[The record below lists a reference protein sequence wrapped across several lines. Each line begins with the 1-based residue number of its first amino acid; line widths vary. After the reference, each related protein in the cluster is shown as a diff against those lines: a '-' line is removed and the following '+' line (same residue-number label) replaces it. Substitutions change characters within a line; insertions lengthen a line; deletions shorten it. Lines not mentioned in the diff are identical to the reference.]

1 MCKLRNETVDSVCRE
16 FIIWFRNTYD
26 IWAKKT
32 NTFCPNLKFLSLL
45 LYVFIRR
52 DLIQI
57 SRPLSP
63 PFLCIILLILS
74 HIQRPLHPS
83 SRFSSMSQWR
93 VNNSW
98 SGCLLVEM
106 KSCEKSR
113 IHVLISERPF
123 SPKTRRPRRGGSRCA
138 PPRRVVQAATTT
150 PSWLH
155 YITSA
160 AFTTVTREPFRSPGM
175 EPSTETR
182 QELVTAL
189 YSERLESW
197 ISSWIMNFHMFI
209 IS

>member
-1 MCKLRNETVDSVCRE
+1 MRLLILCVENLLFGSGTLTISGQ
-16 FIIWFRNTYD
+16 
-26 IWAKKT
+26 KKP
-32 NTFCPNLKFLSLL
+32 NIFCPNLKFLSLL

-160 AFTTVTREPFRSPGM
+160 AFMTVTREPFEAQAWSHPQRPGRSLSRHFTVRGLNH
-175 EPSTETR
+175 E
-182 QELVTAL
+182 
-189 YSERLESW
+189 
-197 ISSWIMNFHMFI
+197 
-209 IS
+209 

>member
-1 MCKLRNETVDSVCRE
+1 MRLLILYEENLVFGSGTLTISGQ
-16 FIIWFRNTYD
+16 
-26 IWAKKT
+26 KKT
-32 NTFCPNLKFLSLL
+32 NIFCPNLKFLSLL

-123 SPKTRRPRRGGSRCA
+123 SPKTRRERGGGSRCA
-138 PPRRVVQAATTT
+138 PPRRVAQAATTT

-160 AFTTVTREPFRSPGM
+160 AFMTVTREPFEAQAWSHPQRPGRSLSRHFTVRGLNH
-175 EPSTETR
+175 E
-182 QELVTAL
+182 
-189 YSERLESW
+189 
-197 ISSWIMNFHMFI
+197 
-209 IS
+209 

>member
-1 MCKLRNETVDSVCRE
+1 MRLLILCEENLVFGSGTLTISGQ
-16 FIIWFRNTYD
+16 
-26 IWAKKT
+26 KKT
-32 NTFCPNLKFLSLL
+32 NIFCPNLKFLSLL

-123 SPKTRRPRRGGSRCA
+123 SPKTRRLRGGGSRCA
-138 PPRRVVQAATTT
+138 PPRRVAQAATTT

-160 AFTTVTREPFRSPGM
+160 AFMTVTREPFEAQAWSHPQRPGRSLSRHFTVRGLNH
-175 EPSTETR
+175 E
-182 QELVTAL
+182 
-189 YSERLESW
+189 
-197 ISSWIMNFHMFI
+197 
-209 IS
+209 

>member
-1 MCKLRNETVDSVCRE
+1 MRLLILYEENLVFGSGTLTISGQ
-16 FIIWFRNTYD
+16 
-26 IWAKKT
+26 KKT
-32 NTFCPNLKFLSLL
+32 NIFCPNLKFLSLL
-45 LYVFIRR
+45 LCVFIRR

-160 AFTTVTREPFRSPGM
+160 AFMTVTREPFEAQAWSHPQRPGRSLSRHFTVRGLNH
-175 EPSTETR
+175 E
-182 QELVTAL
+182 
-189 YSERLESW
+189 
-197 ISSWIMNFHMFI
+197 
-209 IS
+209 

>member
-1 MCKLRNETVDSVCRE
+1 MRLLILCEENLVFGSGTLTISGQ
-16 FIIWFRNTYD
+16 
-26 IWAKKT
+26 KKT
-32 NTFCPNLKFLSLL
+32 NIFCPNLKFLSLL

-160 AFTTVTREPFRSPGM
+160 AFMTVTREPFEAQAWSHPQRPGRSLSRHFTVRGLNH
-175 EPSTETR
+175 E
-182 QELVTAL
+182 
-189 YSERLESW
+189 
-197 ISSWIMNFHMFI
+197 
-209 IS
+209 

>member
-1 MCKLRNETVDSVCRE
+1 MRLLILYEENLVFGSGTLTISGQ
-16 FIIWFRNTYD
+16 
-26 IWAKKT
+26 KKT
-32 NTFCPNLKFLSLL
+32 NIFCPNLKFLSLL

-123 SPKTRRPRRGGSRCA
+123 SPKTRRERGGGSRCA
-138 PPRRVVQAATTT
+138 PPRRVAQAATTT

-160 AFTTVTREPFRSPGM
+160 AFMTVTREPFQAQAWSHPQRPGRSLSRHFTVRGLNH
-175 EPSTETR
+175 E
-182 QELVTAL
+182 
-189 YSERLESW
+189 
-197 ISSWIMNFHMFI
+197 
-209 IS
+209 

>member
-1 MCKLRNETVDSVCRE
+1 MRLLILYEENLVFGSGTLTISGQ
-16 FIIWFRNTYD
+16 
-26 IWAKKT
+26 KKT
-32 NTFCPNLKFLSLL
+32 NIFCPNLKFLSLL

-138 PPRRVVQAATTT
+138 PPRRVAQAATTT

-160 AFTTVTREPFRSPGM
+160 AFMTVTREPFEAQAWSHPQRPGRSLSRHFTVRGLNH
-175 EPSTETR
+175 E
-182 QELVTAL
+182 
-189 YSERLESW
+189 
-197 ISSWIMNFHMFI
+197 
-209 IS
+209 

>member
-1 MCKLRNETVDSVCRE
+1 MRLLILCEENLVFGSGTLTISGQ
-16 FIIWFRNTYD
+16 
-26 IWAKKT
+26 KKT
-32 NTFCPNLKFLSLL
+32 NIFCPNLKFLSLL
-45 LYVFIRR
+45 LCVFIRR

-123 SPKTRRPRRGGSRCA
+123 SPKTRRERGGGSRCA
-138 PPRRVVQAATTT
+138 PPRRVAQAATTT

-160 AFTTVTREPFRSPGM
+160 AFMTVTREPFEAQAWSHPQRPGRSLSRHFTVRGLNH
-175 EPSTETR
+175 E
-182 QELVTAL
+182 
-189 YSERLESW
+189 
-197 ISSWIMNFHMFI
+197 
-209 IS
+209 

>member
-1 MCKLRNETVDSVCRE
+1 MRLLILYEENLVFGSGTLTISGQ
-16 FIIWFRNTYD
+16 
-26 IWAKKT
+26 KKT
-32 NTFCPNLKFLSLL
+32 NIFCPNLKFLSLL
-45 LYVFIRR
+45 LCVFIRR

-123 SPKTRRPRRGGSRCA
+123 SPKTRRERGGGSRCA
-138 PPRRVVQAATTT
+138 PPRRVAQAATTT

-160 AFTTVTREPFRSPGM
+160 AFMTVTREPFEAQAWSHPQRPGRSLSRHFTVRGLNH
-175 EPSTETR
+175 E
-182 QELVTAL
+182 
-189 YSERLESW
+189 
-197 ISSWIMNFHMFI
+197 
-209 IS
+209 

>member
-1 MCKLRNETVDSVCRE
+1 MRLLILCVENLLFGSGTLTISGQ
-16 FIIWFRNTYD
+16 
-26 IWAKKT
+26 KKP
-32 NTFCPNLKFLSLL
+32 NIFCPNLKFLSLL

-113 IHVLISERPF
+113 IHVLISEQPF
-123 SPKTRRPRRGGSRCA
+123 SPKTRRERGGGSRCA
-138 PPRRVVQAATTT
+138 PPRRVAQAATTT

-160 AFTTVTREPFRSPGM
+160 AFTTVTREPFQAQAWSHPQRPGRSLSRHFTVRGLNH
-175 EPSTETR
+175 E
-182 QELVTAL
+182 
-189 YSERLESW
+189 
-197 ISSWIMNFHMFI
+197 
-209 IS
+209 